1 MVLPLKV
8 GCSVSTNHSPKQNCR
23 NNQKKNR
30 FEKIPKDP
38 KRSTLETFHLV
49 SHKVYEEYPIHP
61 RSLFCRKDSFRVYVG
76 TNVLLFLIL
85 IVLFSF
91 LLLVETTKD
100 QLFDLYEEFG
110 EVMEVYVPVDRSTG
124 NGRGFAFVTMK
135 EEDVET
141 AIAQTNGLDF
151 EGRKLVVSVPL
162 RKCVTR
168 MKCEHPIPPACYVCL
183 LELTLF
189 NLLPIFPFYHLQL
202 PAKSPNPRL
211 RLVQAG

>member
-1 MVLPLKV
+1 
-8 GCSVSTNHSPKQNCR
+8 
-23 NNQKKNR
+23 
-30 FEKIPKDP
+30 
-38 KRSTLETFHLV
+38 
-49 SHKVYEEYPIHP
+49 
-61 RSLFCRKDSFRVYVG
+61 
-76 TNVLLFLIL
+76 
-85 IVLFSF
+85 
-91 LLLVETTKD
+91 
-100 QLFDLYEEFG
+100 
-110 EVMEVYVPVDRSTG
+110 MEVYVPVDRSTG

-189 NLLPIFPFYHLQL
+189 ICFQSFLSTIYSSRR
-202 PAKSPNPRL
+202 K
-211 RLVQAG
+211 VQIQGSGSYKPGEIVCW